1 MRGGLF
7 LGFGSYF
14 DVAIRLLFFAFG
26 IDVFELSGDFF
37 VVFFESVFFPF
48 DLLLPVYS
56 WIGFSYLAYGFL
68 VNLIFCSELSN
79 YFVLLLYS

>member
-7 LGFGSYF
+7 FGFGGYF
-14 DVAIRLLFFAFG
+14 DVAIRLLFLAFG

-37 VVFFESVFFPF
+37 VVFFESTFFSV
-48 DLLLPVYS
+48 DLLVPVYS
-56 WIGFSYLAYGFL
+56 WIGLSYLAYGFL
-68 VNLIFCSELSN
+68 VNLTFCSDLSN